1 MLDVLPLPGNRVGF
15 CMLVAFV
22 AAAVVAR
29 ILTPFAKRIGLADP
43 PGGRKQ
49 HSGTIPVT
57 GGIGMFAGFF
67 LAAMA
72 SGMISGATV
81 ALVVALFLL
90 VFGGAAD
97 DMHDI
102 SHQTKFLV
110 QLVATLLMTSWAGV
124 QVHVLGNLFG
134 FGPLNLY
141 QWAIPFSVIC
151 ALGVI
156 NAINMID
163 GLDGTAGGVSI
174 VAMLSLAYAALAQ
187 GLGTHAVLLLFL
199 AAAVTGFLMWNM
211 RFPGIRSQ
219 ARVFMGDSGS
229 MMLGLA
235 LCWFSIDLTQGEG
248 RTLPPI
254 VCMWILAVPL
264 LDMARVIFVRMR
276 KRISMFEA
284 DREHLHHLLIERG
297 VPVYATAWILIGIAA
312 LASALGLGAWRLGV
326 PDWAISYAFIA
337 LFVVVVVT
345 AYFRERAIVREGAST
360 PPTPDWAPDERLLRA
375 RERRERREHDG
386 RGADA
391 P

>member
-1 MLDVLPLPGNRVGF
+1 MLL
-15 CMLVAFV
+15 AFV
-22 AAAVVAR
+22 VAGVVAR
-29 ILTPFAKRIGLADP
+29 ILSSFAKRIGLVDL

-72 SGMISGATV
+72 SGLINGATV
-81 ALVVALFLL
+81 ALVIALFLL

-102 SHQTKFLV
+102 SHQSKFLI
-110 QLVATLLMTSWAGV
+110 QLVATLLMTSWAAV

-163 GLDGTAGGVSI
+163 GLDGTAGGVSV
-174 VAMLSLAYAALAQ
+174 VAMLSLAYAALVQ
-187 GLGTHAVLLLFL
+187 GLGTQALLLLLL

-211 RFPGIRSQ
+211 RFPSIRSQ

-264 LDMARVIFVRMR
+264 LDMARVMFVRMH

-284 DREHLHHLLIERG
+284 DREHLHHLLRERG
-297 VPVYATAWILIGIAA
+297 VPVYATAWIMIGIAA
-312 LASALGLGAWRLGV
+312 LGSAVGLSAWHFGV
-326 PDWAISYAFIA
+326 PDWAMSLGFIA
-337 LFVVVVVT
+337 LFALVLVT
-345 AYFRERAIVREGAST
+345 AYLRERTIAREASAS
-360 PPTPDWAPDERLLRA
+360 PDPQWTPDERLLRA
-375 RERRERREHDG
+375 RERREQRERAG
-386 RGADA
+386 RNVDA

>member
-1 MLDVLPLPGNRVGF
+1 MLDVLPLPGNRVAF
-15 CMLVAFV
+15 CILVAFV
-22 AAAVVAR
+22 VAGVVAR

-49 HSGTIPVT
+49 HSGTIPIT

-72 SGMISGATV
+72 SGLISGATV

-102 SHQTKFLV
+102 SHQSKFLI

-163 GLDGTAGGVSI
+163 GLDGAAGGVSG
-174 VAMLSLAYAALAQ
+174 VAMLALAYAALAQ
-187 GLGTHAVLLLFL
+187 GLGTHAVLLVLL

-211 RFPGIRSQ
+211 RFPGIRSR

-248 RTLPPI
+248 RSLPPI

-264 LDMARVIFVRMR
+264 LDMARVMFVRIS

-284 DREHLHHLLIERG
+284 GREHLHHLLLERG
-297 VPVYATAWILIGIAA
+297 VPVYATAWIMMGIAA
-312 LASALGLGAWRLGV
+312 LTGAAGLAAWRLGV

-337 LFVVVVVT
+337 LFALVVVT
-345 AYFRERAIVREGAST
+345 AYFRERALARDEELAPLSR
-360 PPTPDWAPDERLLRA
+360 DWTPDERLLRA
-375 RERRERREHDG
+375 RERREQRNSRGMDG
-386 RGADA
+386 